1 MKILKSILPVALL
14 AATISAHAV
23 SPASTLKSLT
33 LDQLIYFVAGV
44 VESTADEPYV
54 ACLPKGTNLLDMSL
68 VVQRA
73 TIKYASYLDK
83 PSSVFVRAALADM
96 YCAKDETRKLQPMPI
111 MPGAPEKTL

>member
-1 MKILKSILPVALL
+1 MKILKTVLPAALL
-14 AATISAHAV
+14 AVSVSAHAV

-44 VESTADEPYV
+44 VETTPNEPYIS
-54 ACLPKGTNLLDMSL
+54 CLPASTNLLDMSL

-73 TIKYASYLDK
+73 TVKYASYLDK

-96 YCAKDETRKLQPMPI
+96 YCAKDETGKLLPSPI
-111 MPGAPEKTL
+111 VPGAPEKTL

>member
-1 MKILKSILPVALL
+1 MKILKSVLPAALL
-14 AATISAHAV
+14 AMSISAHAV

-44 VESTADEPYV
+44 VESTADEPYI

-73 TIKYASYLDK
+73 TIKYSSYLDK

-96 YCAKDETRKLQPMPI
+96 YCAKDDTGKLVPSPI
-111 MPGAPEKTL
+111 VPAAPEKTL

>member
-1 MKILKSILPVALL
+1 MKILKSIPPAALL
-14 AATISAHAV
+14 AASISAHAV

-73 TIKYASYLDK
+73 TIKYASYLDR

-96 YCAKDETRKLQPMPI
+96 YCARGETGKLQPPPI
-111 MPGAPEKTL
+111 VPGAPEKTL